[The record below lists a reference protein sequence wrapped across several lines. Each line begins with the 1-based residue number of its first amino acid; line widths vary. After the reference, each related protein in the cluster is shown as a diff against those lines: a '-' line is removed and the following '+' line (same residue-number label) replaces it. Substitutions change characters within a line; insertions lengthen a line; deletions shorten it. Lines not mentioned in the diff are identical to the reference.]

1 MYTINVLKNHLLKK
15 KNMDRKQERYLSVHS
30 NPTFLCK
37 YWKIRG
43 RKSVV
48 KRLIIGKGTCDAT
61 DSSPREYRGS
71 AQNMR
76 SRVIPSPTLAYFMVI
91 TEPWLLLIWQES
103 GTKASNR
110 FPSCTVVSGF
120 FQKVYNSIC
129 SKMLCSTSRKWD
141 NGWWRS

>member
-15 KNMDRKQERYLSVHS
+15 KYGWETGPVSFCSFKA
-30 NPTFLCK
+30 LCK

-61 DSSPREYRGS
+61 DSSSREYRGS